1 MLIEPLFASGQR
13 LGLLD
18 PAKRKRVGGYGK
30 QLIEHRF
37 FPYRRDGALL
47 EQAFKYGYGIAEPA
61 ALADWV
67 AREDLMPLKQ
77 DELLEVIEQF
87 EAALSQMGRW
97 AFAEKYR
104 DPRELDRAR
113 KEAA

>member
-1 MLIEPLFASGQR
+1 M
-13 LGLLD
+13 GLLD
-18 PAKRKRVGGYGK
+18 PPKRKRVGGYGK

-37 FPYRRDGALL
+37 FPYRRDGALV
-47 EQAFKYGYGIAEPA
+47 EPAFNYGYGIAEPA
-61 ALADWV
+61 KLADWV
-67 AREDLMPLKQ
+67 AREDLTHLKP
-77 DELLEVIEQF
+77 DELLEVFEQF
-87 EAALSQMGRW
+87 EAALSQMGRG

>member
-1 MLIEPLFASGQR
+1 
-13 LGLLD
+13 
-18 PAKRKRVGGYGK
+18 
-30 QLIEHRF
+30 
-37 FPYRRDGALL
+37 
-47 EQAFKYGYGIAEPA
+47 
-61 ALADWV
+61 
-67 AREDLMPLKQ
+67 MPLKQ